1 MNGSVGIGIAAPEK
15 LLHLKTLTGNN
26 AEIDI
31 QSGSKPKWGIYHD
44 ETTEQLRFWNGGNR
58 VTFSSGGNVGIG
70 TASPVAKLEIQI
82 GETEGNGL
90 RITDPNSTLV
100 YLGDA
105 GSDADI

>member
-1 MNGSVGIGIAAPEK
+1 MSGNVGIGIAAPEK

-44 ETTEQLRFWNGGNR
+44 ESTEQLRFWNGDNR

-70 TASPVAKLEIQI
+70 TTSPLDLLHI
-82 GETEGNGL
+82 NGA
-90 RITDPNSTLV
+90 
-100 YLGDA
+100 DA
-105 GSDADI
+105 GARIF

>member
-1 MNGSVGIGIAAPEK
+1 MRIDQAGKVGIGTTAPER

-44 ETTEQLRFWNGGNR
+44 ESTEQLRFWNGDNR

-70 TASPVAKLEIQI
+70 TTDPRNKLQI
-82 GETEGNGL
+82 GSNPPGWN
-90 RITDPNSTLV
+90 
-100 YLGDA
+100 
-105 GSDADI
+105 